1 LEKTRRQSFQAWL
14 GRGSGGKDILKFLY
28 WTINQKKDSV
38 LPRAGHIMALW
49 RNFFA
54 NLPLALKSP

>member
-1 LEKTRRQSFQAWL
+1 LFPPALRL
-14 GRGSGGKDILKFLY
+14 GRESILVFLY

-38 LPRAGHIMALW
+38 LPHADHIMALW

-54 NLPLALKSP
+54 NLPLALKSPLSAA